1 MLSVRTIIV
10 SVLPRLSDRGLEELL
25 QACLRSQRA
34 RWQMAEIAND
44 EVRMRFMLRSKGKV
58 A

>member
-1 MLSVRTIIV
+1 
-10 SVLPRLSDRGLEELL
+10 LSDRGLEELL